1 MSLVNVPNSLIIAC
15 FSELE
20 QHFRLIG
27 GQLLVE
33 KELSFSE
40 KLEDEGLL
48 LFVSLCFFLS
58 SVPLI

>member
-1 MSLVNVPNSLIIAC
+1 VSNPLIIAC

-33 KELSFSE
+33 KESSSSE
-40 KLEDEGLL
+40 KLEGELL
-48 LFVSLCFFLS
+48 YFLLHCAS
-58 SVPLI
+58 SQVPHP

>member
-1 MSLVNVPNSLIIAC
+1 MIIAC

-33 KELSFSE
+33 KKLSCGE
-40 KLEDEGLL
+40 KLEGVLL
-48 LFVSLCFFLS
+48 LPFISLRIFLTS
-58 SVPLI
+58 SPLI